1 VASPAPSSLDGER
14 GSDRRCV
21 AVGFALRH
29 RPIPRVPRFPGAAS
43 YALCLLR
50 AVVLTTE
57 RAAAR
62 TGQGENVRTSV

>member
-1 VASPAPSSLDGER
+1 L
-14 GSDRRCV
+14 RR
-21 AVGFALRH
+21 
-29 RPIPRVPRFPGAAS
+29 RPIPRVLRFPGAAS

-50 AVVLTTE
+50 AVVLATE